1 MKEMVYG
8 SDNSRKIYPIDV
20 DTYNGYTYAILNIHG
35 SHPCCYVKLPSNHR
49 LAKIALENYDELEI
63 SCHGG
68 ITYAEDHLNL
78 IRHFDLIEDKWID
91 ILSDYSGVWI
101 GWDYAHCDD
110 YMYDPYFD
118 REPMEWEHKY
128 TYEELVLD
136 VFNVIDQIVEGDK
149 NGDETS
155 EL

>member
-8 SDNSRKIYPIDV
+8 NNNSRKIYPIDV

-35 SHPCCYVKLPSNHR
+35 SHPCCYVKLPSKHR
-49 LAKIALENYDELEI
+49 LAKIALEDYNELEI
-63 SCHGG
+63 NCHG
-68 ITYAEDHLNL
+68 
-78 IRHFDLIEDKWID
+78 KWID

-149 NGDETS
+149 NGNETS